1 MIVEMNPISMIII
14 VVLCAGTAWVAHIG
28 AAVFHDG
35 LRPVIPEFLEGRMKR
50 PELGSVAFGLSVGF
64 IASVGISF
72 TLTTGIL
79 NPWLLFLSTD
89 IIGILAPKKWLAPIL
104 GGVWGALAL
113 TSLTVLNTVLTG
125 FPVDLIGAMGA
136 LSEPVVS
143 GFALFPLVAIF
154 LQFGWKKGVAASLIT
169 LLVRQLVVVF
179 TDIFPE
185 SIQIFVGVILLV
197 AFAVANDLKEKAEKP
212 ADSAEMTNVLTERTA
227 RIRKNAPWLMAVG
240 GLIAVAAN
248 IGIFAGSEVSIF
260 ILAEAATAEGAA
272 QTALVNQAAMAEFM
286 RGLGF
291 IPLIA
296 TTAITTGVYGV
307 AGLTFVYVV
316 GYLSPNPVVALVGG
330 AVVILVE
337 IMLLN
342 VIGRGLGKFP
352 SMRAAS
358 DNIRSAM
365 ITVMEFALLIG
376 SISAVITMGGY
387 TGFFI
392 GGLIY
397 LVNELTGRRIMR
409 MAIGPAAAISTGI
422 ILNILHLVGLFPIM

>member
-1 MIVEMNPISMIII
+1 MDVLHMIVI
-14 VVLCAGTAWVAHIG
+14 VVLCAGTAWAAHAG

-35 LRPVIPEFLEGRMKR
+35 LRPVIPEFLEGRMRR

-72 TLTTGIL
+72 TLSTGIL

-89 IIGILAPKKWLAPIL
+89 IIGIISPRRWIAPIL
-104 GGVWGALAL
+104 GGAWGALVL
-113 TSLTVLNTVLTG
+113 TSLSALNTVLTG
-125 FPVDLIGAMGA
+125 FPVDLIGAMGT
-136 LSEPVVS
+136 LSDPVVA

-154 LQFGWKKGVAASLIT
+154 MQFGWKKGAIATGIT

-179 TDIFPE
+179 TPIFPE
-185 SIQIFVGVILLV
+185 SIQVFVGVLLLV
-197 AFAVANDLKEKAEKP
+197 IFAVINDRKNKPEKTS
-212 ADSAEMTNVLTERTA
+212 DDTNVLTERTA
-227 RIRKNAPWLMAVG
+227 RIRKNAPWLMIIG

-260 ILAEAATAEGAA
+260 VLAEAYAVEGAA
-272 QTALVNQAAMAEFM
+272 RTTLVNQAAMAEFM

-316 GYLSPNPVVALVGG
+316 GYLAPHPLIALVGG

-352 SMRAAS
+352 SIRAAS
-358 DNIRSAM
+358 DSIRSSM

-376 SISAVITMGGY
+376 SINAVIHMGGY

-392 GGLIY
+392 GAMIY
-397 LVNELTGRRIMR
+397 FINELTGRRIMR
-409 MAIGPAAAISTGI
+409 MAIGPVAAIVTGLL
-422 ILNILHLVGLFPIM
+422 LNVLYLVGLFPL